1 MASKNSYSIDD
12 ILKEYSP
19 EGVSI
24 LRDNNEP
31 EESEK
36 TSESADKTED
46 ISEEAEMSHE
56 TQDED
61 IDEEYTEP
69 IIKEETNETPESEK
83 LSEEN
88 EADENPYSEPEDTT
102 EPEIKSIPEI
112 TSENKSDEE
121 YQNRRQ
127 SFSYRSTAKT
137 HEKQTRVVRNPEDNI
152 RYLRRESSISSDSP
166 DSVRPQKKKKI
177 SGSPETKSDISVLGD
192 NNSSNSYMNLA
203 GKIKNRISDIK
214 HELFGTKSVSEKH
227 QDIDLKSVPEVDYF
241 SIDIDINEDNG
252 SDSSGSSGFFR
263 KINSSFEKTAE
274 NNLDDYNAPGDAS
287 LILEDLYSLKGN
299 LTAKFFIQFAA
310 ALASIY
316 LSASAL
322 YSVPVP
328 SVLSNTESPHIYSIV
343 MFIISALVL
352 FSSFPMVIG
361 GFRNLFRKKAD
372 CDSLAAVSVT
382 LCTIAAAISTE
393 NSEMIKSGSVYI
405 FVPVAV
411 TAFLINTIG
420 KHLIV
425 NRAINNFDML
435 ISTHNKHGLIYV
447 EDEARAEQITRGVV
461 NDYPILAA
469 TKKTAFAGDFL
480 RYTYS
485 SDLADKMCQKL
496 VPASLIISAVLTL
509 LSVIVCSRTVNT
521 LSFTYISSAFSMFF
535 SMFTCFG
542 IPVVVNLPLASAASE
557 AEYNE
562 SIILGYQSVDD
573 FYDTNAL
580 VIDASQLFPDY
591 SQKLCS
597 IKMFS
602 DTRIDD
608 AIVAASS
615 LVKKSGSIFSDMF
628 SRIVDYNDDLLEE
641 VENFSYEDT
650 LGLCG
655 WIKNKRVLF
664 GNRQLM
670 INHNIE
676 GVPPKSKEHDITGNG
691 CIPMY
696 LSVSGNLA
704 AIFIIKLKADPKVSE
719 QISELISN
727 GISLII
733 KSIDSAVTVT
743 RTARLFNIPEDM
755 VKIASYEQKEY
766 CEKITAPAQK
776 SSTSVICTDTLSSV
790 AKAVSNIKYIH
801 HCSLTSLVLQSTSAV
816 MAVIFAV
823 IFMIIGILNQIT
835 PLMLVLYHTMWVFI
849 TLLITK
855 IKPR

>member
-12 ILKEYSP
+12 ILNEYSS

-24 LRDNNEP
+24 IRNSSEN
-31 EESEK
+31 EK
-36 TSESADKTED
+36 TAEEIPAETESAGEAA
-46 ISEEAEMSHE
+46 EETASSDDVQEE
-56 TQDED
+56 N
-61 IDEEYTEP
+61 IDEYTEP
-69 IIKEETNETPESEK
+69 VINDEINESPVSDDSPSETE
-83 LSEEN
+83 
-88 EADENPYSEPEDTT
+88 DEPEKD
-102 EPEIKSIPEI
+102 IPQES
-112 TSENKSDEE
+112 SESGTDSDEE
-121 YQNRRQ
+121 EYSSRRQ
-127 SFSYRSTAKT
+127 SFSYRSTARS
-137 HEKQTRVVRNPEDNI
+137 HDRPSRVVRNPEDNI
-152 RYLRRESSISSDSP
+152 RYLRRDRDIYSGSSDS
-166 DSVRPQKKKKI
+166 SKAAGRKK
-177 SGSPETKSDISVLGD
+177 SHGSSETKSDISVLD
-192 NNSSNSYMNLA
+192 SSSPENSFIGRTGKLKE
-203 GKIKNRISDIK
+203 KIKDLKN
-214 HELFGTKSVSEKH
+214 EFFGAKSISEKK
-227 QDIDLKSVPEVDYF
+227 QSIDLKSVPEVDYF
-241 SIDIDINEDNG
+241 SIDVDINEDTYTR
-252 SDSSGSSGFFR
+252 SDSEKSSGFFR
-263 KINSSFEKTAE
+263 KINKSFEKTAE

-322 YSVPVP
+322 YNVPVP
-328 SVLSNTESPHIYSIV
+328 SFLSNIDSPHKYSITL
-343 MFIISALVL
+343 FIISALVL

-361 GFRNLFRKKAD
+361 GFKSLFRKKAD
-372 CDSLAAVSVT
+372 CDSLAAISVT
-382 LCTIAAAISTE
+382 LCTVAAAISTE
-393 NSEMIKSGSVYI
+393 SPDMIQSGSIYI
-405 FVPVAV
+405 YTPVAV
-411 TAFLINTIG
+411 TAFLVNTIG

-435 ISTHNKHGLIYV
+435 ISTHNKYSLIYV
-447 EDEARAEQITRGVV
+447 DDEAKAEQITRGVV

-469 TKKTAFAGDFL
+469 TRKTGFAQDFL
-480 RYTYS
+480 KYTYS
-485 SDLADKMCQKL
+485 ADIADKMCRKY
-496 VPASLIISAVLTL
+496 VPASMVISVVLTL
-509 LSVIVCSRTVNT
+509 LSVILCSKNVNT
-521 LSFTYISSAFSMFF
+521 LSFTYISSALSMFF
-535 SMFTCFG
+535 SLFTCFG
-542 IPVVVNLPLASAASE
+542 IPVVVNLPLSAAASE

-580 VIDASQLFPDY
+580 VVDAAQLFPDY

-602 DTRIDD
+602 ETRIDD
-608 AIVAASS
+608 AIVAAASI
-615 LVKKSGSIFSDMF
+615 VKKSGSIFSDMF
-628 SRIVDYNDDLLEE
+628 SKIVDYNDDLLEE

-655 WIKNKRVLF
+655 WIKNKRILF

-676 GVPPKSKEHDITGNG
+676 GVPPKSKEHDIAGNG

-704 AIFIIKLKADPKVSE
+704 AIFIIKLKADPDVSE
-719 QISELISN
+719 QVSDITSN

-743 RTARLFNIPEDM
+743 RTARLFGIPEDM

-766 CEKITAPAQK
+766 CDKITVPAEK
-776 SSTSVICTDTLSSV
+776 SSSSVICTDTLSSA

-801 HCSLTSLVLQSTSAV
+801 HSSLTALVLQSTSAV
-816 MAVIFAV
+816 LAVIFAV
-823 IFMIIGILNQIT
+823 IFMIIGMTGQMT
-835 PLMLVLYHTMWVFI
+835 PLMLILYHTMWILI
-849 TLLITK
+849 TLLIVK